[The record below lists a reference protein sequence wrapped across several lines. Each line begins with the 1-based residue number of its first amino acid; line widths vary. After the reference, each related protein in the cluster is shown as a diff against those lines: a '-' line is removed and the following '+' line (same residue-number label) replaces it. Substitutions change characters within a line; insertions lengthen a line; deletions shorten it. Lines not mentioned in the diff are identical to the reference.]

1 MTVTKDTQD
10 DSNLQAQITITLTV
24 LYTGCHYCRRDP
36 HRHVQLRY
44 VPPTI
49 SHHGLADLCN
59 GLAVSRP
66 LLAGFLLFAS
76 RLLSHILTTLL
87 SLFTYWRVGD
97 NDVASVVSRPIR
109 RVGDRWYI
117 SKPPLA

>member
-10 DSNLQAQITITLTV
+10 DSNLQAQITITPTV

-49 SHHGLADLCN
+49 LHHGLADLCN
-59 GLAVSRP
+59 GLADCLSSSFGWVPSFCLAALFP
-66 LLAGFLLFAS
+66 HINNFAIPVYLLVC
-76 RLLSHILTTLL
+76 
-87 SLFTYWRVGD
+87 WR
-97 NDVASVVSRPIR
+97 
-109 RVGDRWYI
+109 
-117 SKPPLA
+117 